1 LQKEGKE
8 MNGRR
13 IFVSVLVVTVFSL
26 VGTNLFAEEK
36 KYELNAAFSIREIL
50 KEQIGKTVSIKSDSG
65 REFEGVVVTVGD
77 HLVHISRLSE
87 KNFYDAVI
95 RIDKIHAV
103 IFKVRDAM
111 IRTTK

>member
-1 LQKEGKE
+1 MK
-8 MNGRR
+8 RR
-13 IFVSVLVVTVFSL
+13 KIFVSVLAVLVYSFVF
-26 VGTNLFAEEK
+26 TNLFAEEK
-36 KYELNAAFSIREIL
+36 KYELNTASGIREIL
-50 KEQIGKTVSIKSDSG
+50 KEHIGKTVSIKSDSG

-103 IFKVRDAM
+103 IFRVRDAM